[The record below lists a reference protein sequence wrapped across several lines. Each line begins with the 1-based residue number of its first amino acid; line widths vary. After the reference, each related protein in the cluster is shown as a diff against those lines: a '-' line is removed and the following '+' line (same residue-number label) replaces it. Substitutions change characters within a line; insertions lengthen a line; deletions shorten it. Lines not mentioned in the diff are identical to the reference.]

1 MNAQQAAAQTRA
13 RIVRKI
19 RKEMKAKNY
28 DQLVD
33 GGCLVQWILNMDAR
47 QNKKRGGL
55 GRK

>member
-19 RKEMKAKNY
+19 RREMNHACY
-28 DQLVD
+28 VD
-33 GGCLVQWILNMDAR
+33 GGCLVQWILNMDKP